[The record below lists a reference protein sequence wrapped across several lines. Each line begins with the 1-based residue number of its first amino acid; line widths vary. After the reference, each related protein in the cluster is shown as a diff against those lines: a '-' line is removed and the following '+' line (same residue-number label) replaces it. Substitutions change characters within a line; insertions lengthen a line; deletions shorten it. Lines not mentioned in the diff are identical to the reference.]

1 MHLPMGTPI
10 RSNRCKNSDTQRND
24 NNTADNGAGIESY
37 AYWTQ
42 MDIDGCTIT
51 GNEADSYGGGIALL
65 GNSSS
70 GLTKLK
76 NSTVTDNTS
85 GDIGAGV
92 LYDADSKLYISGENV
107 IQDNIYDNKLNNLN
121 VYMEDGTIY
130 PVYVNGDLT
139 GSQIGL
145 SDPTL
150 WNDGKDDTDPTAV
163 STNYL
168 TSGYKTNN
176 SANPGT
182 LFTSDHDSWVADFSE
197 VNENEVRLVRKTTVD
212 YHINNRTIAKDKY
225 NGNDIFTS
233 HVVDATGKSVTV
245 GETIDEFY
253 TIPEIKPTAKNS
265 CPYIFKGWYYD
276 KANDN
281 DENPVDFG
289 TDIYEA
295 GRDIYAHWIEVKDVA
310 KDRKD
315 EYNLPE
321 GETAYGGFDL
331 TGVQVRGAINDTN
344 FDGIRKPGGLRFM
357 TSLST
362 DVVNEIKALQ
372 DGDNNI
378 EYGYVAA
385 TRADWI
391 TAHQNNGDKLQY
403 VSRTA
408 NGKNTS
414 TYDKEKPQDYFGF
427 ATNVNCTSQET
438 NASDGIV
445 PQDHREF
452 SGYLLYTLVITY
464 ENGTG
469 YDKNVLARPY
479 IKYTDANGLERVAY
493 SEYRGN
499 SNTLGGCYTSY
510 NAVAPE
516 QEG

>member
-1 MHLPMGTPI
+1 
-10 RSNRCKNSDTQRND
+10 
-24 NNTADNGAGIESY
+24 
-37 AYWTQ
+37 
-42 MDIDGCTIT
+42 
-51 GNEADSYGGGIALL
+51 
-65 GNSSS
+65 
-70 GLTKLK
+70 
-76 NSTVTDNTS
+76 
-85 GDIGAGV
+85 
-92 LYDADSKLYISGENV
+92 
-107 IQDNIYDNKLNNLN
+107 
-121 VYMEDGTIY
+121 
-130 PVYVNGDLT
+130 
-139 GSQIGL
+139 
-145 SDPTL
+145 
-150 WNDGKDDTDPTAV
+150 
-163 STNYL
+163 
-168 TSGYKTNN
+168 
-176 SANPGT
+176 
-182 LFTSDHDSWVADFSE
+182 
-197 VNENEVRLVRKTTVD
+197 
-212 YHINNRTIAKDKY
+212 
-225 NGNDIFTS
+225 
-233 HVVDATGKSVTV
+233 
-245 GETIDEFY
+245 
-253 TIPEIKPTAKNS
+253 
-265 CPYIFKGWYYD
+265 
-276 KANDN
+276 
-281 DENPVDFG
+281 
-289 TDIYEA
+289 
-295 GRDIYAHWIEVKDVA
+295 
-310 KDRKD
+310 
-315 EYNLPE
+315 
-321 GETAYGGFDL
+321 
-331 TGVQVRGAINDTN
+331 
-344 FDGIRKPGGLRFM
+344 M

-445 PQDHREF
+445 PQDHRKF